1 MKDFEEI
8 RGLWKIQS
16 PEPINIDDVLK
27 KIEKQKRSYIQRLLI
42 QTIAAAIALLF
53 IVTVWLTATFH
64 TWTSHL
70 SMMIVIG
77 SLYYFFR
84 TQILDYYKI
93 NKTPC
98 LFKKPDEYIAHVK
111 EYKKSRFRF
120 NTKSYQV
127 YLLLIALALCLFA
140 VEIYY
145 ILPMHQLLIYVG
157 LSAGWVILC
166 EFVFRKQYVRKEE
179 QRLQEMI
186 QELERLSQ
194 QFL

>member
-16 PEPINIDDVLK
+16 PEPINIEDVLK
-27 KIEKQKRSYIQRLLI
+27 KIEKQKHSYIRKLLI

-70 SMMIVIG
+70 SMLIVIG

-84 TQILDYYKI
+84 TQILDLYKI
-93 NKTPC
+93 NKAPC
-98 LFKKPDEYIAHVK
+98 VFKKPEEYIAHMK

-120 NTKSYQV
+120 NTRSYQV
-127 YLLLIALALCLFA
+127 YLILIALALCLFA

-145 ILPMHQLLIYVG
+145 ILPMSQLLAYVG
-157 LSAGWVILC
+157 LSAAWVLLC
-166 EFVFRKQYVRKEE
+166 QFVFRKQYIRKEE
-179 QRLQEMI
+179 QRLQDMI